1 MVKHTRETW
10 LVILTW
16 LNITHD
22 HVARRSAGLLLH
34 LKSLIFDLLVQFCN
48 LLCVFEDFKQISVI
62 HGMQNSL
69 DRTLLPPHPP
79 TPWNPGPP
87 IFGAQTDT
95 RKYARRARA
104 LLEASHKHARHLNQ
118 SSLFYGF
125 SKAIQYIFEITK
137 QKAPAQAGMHVDYT
151 LWKAQDPIGL
161 SCWGSSCL

>member
-79 TPWNPGPP
+79 HPP
-87 IFGAQTDT
+87 KPRPPDIWCT
-95 RKYARRARA
+95 
-104 LLEASHKHARHLNQ
+104 N
-118 SSLFYGF
+118 
-125 SKAIQYIFEITK
+125 
-137 QKAPAQAGMHVDYT
+137 
-151 LWKAQDPIGL
+151 
-161 SCWGSSCL
+161 